1 MRRRS
6 PSAQS
11 FSLMGLAAAGLAA
24 SLACQGPALAQ
35 QKGGRAAP
43 PPPEGGVIVPKPQ
56 KTFPTDVQWTLV
68 SMGGKSVG
76 GGERPSISLDTQ
88 FRARGFGGCNT
99 FSATAY
105 PLQQQHFAVGP
116 IAATKKACDKGVMDF
131 ERAFLLA
138 FRTSQLW
145 DTKDGYLIIQSQH
158 GELKFQRSI

>member
-11 FSLMGLAAAGLAA
+11 VSLMGFAAAGLAA
-24 SLACQGPALAQ
+24 LVASHGAAMAQ
-35 QKGGRAAP
+35 QKGGRPAP
-43 PPPEGGVIVPKPQ
+43 PQEGGVVVPKPQ

-68 SMGGKSVG
+68 SMGGKSVS
-76 GGERPSISLDTQ
+76 GGERPTISLDGQ

-116 IAATKKACDKGVMDF
+116 IAATKKACDKSVMEF
-131 ERAFLLA
+131 ERSFLLA

-145 DTKDGYLIIQSQH
+145 DTKDGYLIIQSQR
-158 GELKFQRSI
+158 GELRFQRSI